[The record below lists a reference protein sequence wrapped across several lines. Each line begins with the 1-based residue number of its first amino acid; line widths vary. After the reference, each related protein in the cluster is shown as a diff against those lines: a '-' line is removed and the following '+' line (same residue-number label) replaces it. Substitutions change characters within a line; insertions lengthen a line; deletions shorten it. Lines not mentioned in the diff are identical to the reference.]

1 MDYRSYG
8 QLKDCT
14 RDELDCL
21 LAQLLEDGY
30 LVQTDDQY
38 AVLRMGNITPLKQGA
53 QVVVKLPPKP
63 EPAEAAPKKHKAGKA
78 AQKGKAALAGDSADL
93 FEQLRALR
101 MRLAQAEKLPPY
113 LVFGDKTLVDMC
125 AKAPRQLEDMKEIYG
140 MGERKFAKYGKQFFA
155 AIEDYRREH
164 PEAEF
169 TGA

>member
-1 MDYRSYG
+1 MTGFSAPWFYG
-8 QLKDCT
+8 MMVAEISPRKGGAHHIRQA
-14 RDELDCL
+14 RRPSHDE
-21 LAQLLEDGY
+21 G
-30 LVQTDDQY
+30 
-38 AVLRMGNITPLKQGA
+38 GS
-53 QVVVKLPPKP
+53 
-63 EPAEAAPKKHKAGKA
+63 
-78 AQKGKAALAGDSADL
+78 AALGGH
-93 FEQLRALR
+93 
-101 MRLAQAEKLPPY
+101 RLPDTGQAEKLPPY